1 MKYSSKIMPVIAVGM
16 LMAAAMSGASTRAF
30 AGKGEGGNVGNGGG
44 VWVCQNLDQIGTVR
58 WARLVDLFEGR
69 VEFKMNIPEESAAL
83 SYEDIVKQKRM
94 RIFMADRDLYEVLDP
109 YFDKVAKNIDPV
121 DAELEIVNDAL
132 YRIKPHKKYCALG
145 KITYVQLANYTSYGK
160 ILLQKDIWNDA
171 KLSTQDK
178 AALIVHEAVYW
189 YLRDEHKDANSVRA
203 REIVAAVFSDLCPKR
218 LAMRINKVLTG
229 EDGLPGKALG
239 MKFAK
244 IKAGTFMMGSPEYE
258 AGRYNNEKLHPV
270 TLTHDFEL
278 QTTEVTQW
286 QWYKVMGNNPSV
298 FKNAKYCP
306 QKGEYKEI
314 RRGGVTVTTMCMNH
328 PVETVS
334 YHDVETF
341 INRLNSMQTGYKYR
355 LPTEAE
361 WEYAARAGS
370 SAAYSFGSDTGL
382 LGQYAWYD
390 GNSGNQTQRVATKA
404 PNAWGL
410 YDVHGNVWEWTQ
422 DWYAGYGTTLQ
433 VNPYGGINGEYRV
446 VRGGSWGYYAWFL
459 RAAFRNYFDPGYA
472 YASLGLRLSRTSKP

>member
-1 MKYSSKIMPVIAVGM
+1 MRTVTM
-16 LMAAAMSGASTRAF
+16 LVVALMGIGSAY
-30 AGKGEGGNVGNGGG
+30 AGKGEGGSTVGNGGG
-44 VWVCQNLDQIGTVR
+44 LWVCQNLDQLGTIR

-69 VEFKMNIPEESAAL
+69 VEFGMNILDENPAFT
-83 SYEDIVKQKRM
+83 YEDIVKQKRT
-94 RIFMADRDLYEVLDP
+94 RLWAADRDFYESIDP
-109 YFDKVAKNIDPV
+109 YIEKVLRALKPV
-121 DAELEIVNDAL
+121 DADLEIVNDAL
-132 YRIKPHKKYCALG
+132 YRLRPHKKYCALG

-160 ILLQKDIWNDA
+160 ILLQKDIWNDG
-171 KLSTQDK
+171 KLSNQDK

-341 INRLNSMQTGYKYR
+341 INRLNSMQTRYKYR

-410 YDVHGNVWEWTQ
+410 YDVHGNVWEWTR
-422 DWYAGYGTTLQ
+422 DWYAGYGTHLQ
-433 VNPYGGINGEYRV
+433 YNPHGGINGASRV